1 MLANITPKTYT
12 ICMEIKSSTKNLSSF
27 VSSENEDLD
36 RLLKFTVEADKM
48 THIERRTLLTDGSR
62 RENDAEHSWH
72 ISLMCMIFS
81 DFAKE
86 KPDAMKAANLCI
98 AHDLI
103 EIYAGDTFA
112 FDKEAN
118 KTKALREQQAADK
131 LFSILPEKQAKTLRA
146 LWEEFDAMETV
157 EAKFANCMDRIQPF
171 LHNTLTGGHTWL
183 QASAT
188 RQDVENRM
196 APVKDFMPE
205 IWNWV
210 QKNIETG
217 IKSGWISE
225 TQKSAEWEHGK

>member
-1 MLANITPKTYT
+1 
-12 ICMEIKSSTKNLSSF
+12 MEIKSSTKNLSSF
-27 VSSENEDLD
+27 VSSGNEDLD

-81 DFAKE
+81 EFAKE
-86 KPDAMKAANLCI
+86 KPDVMKAANLCI

-225 TQKSAEWEHGK
+225 THKSAEWEHGK